1 MEMQVPTGYFL
12 DDHQIW
18 GDPGAGAIMSRTYA
32 ADFPDLSASD
42 DSAFDLM
49 ESNCRLMMAS
59 LRQGERLQLNYYTSN
74 DFNRPLDRYAAQTA
88 KSKIEICSKVR
99 GDIEARFRKL
109 MDTERLIQANVRISL
124 SAKLPSFCQRWRAQ
138 SARFL
143 GRFQDLRSLI
153 QAARAAF
160 QTAHGQSRRRD
171 KGARQPRA
179 LRRAAQVLVTWP
191 STPPYLQGS
200 GLDAHGR

>member
-42 DSAFDLM
+42 DSAFDLL
-49 ESNCRLMMAS
+49 ESNCRLMLAS
-59 LRQGERLQLNYYTSN
+59 LRPGERLQLHYYTSN

-99 GDIEARFRKL
+99 GDIEEIGRASCR
-109 MDTERLIQANVRISL
+109 ERVS
-124 SAKLPSFCQRWRAQ
+124 
-138 SARFL
+138 
-143 GRFQDLRSLI
+143 
-153 QAARAAF
+153 
-160 QTAHGQSRRRD
+160 
-171 KGARQPRA
+171 
-179 LRRAAQVLVTWP
+179 
-191 STPPYLQGS
+191 PYV
-200 GLDAHGR
+200 